1 MRFGKFYLICL
12 LLNYSI
18 LHASPAQKQTREE
31 YIAQYAAD
39 AVREMKKS
47 GIPASIT
54 LAQACLE
61 SSDGNSALAVEANN
75 HFGIK
80 CANWNGPGYYQDDD
94 APNECFRKYNSAFES
109 FDDHSNFLKSRPR
122 YASLFELEPTD
133 YRGWARGLKKA
144 GYATDPSYA
153 DRLIKII
160 EDYNL
165 SSYDSGNEKPGAYA
179 DATGSALPHSQ
190 HFFKKIVEVPSA
202 APVDVYTERKVM
214 TINGA
219 SYIVAR
225 SGDNFKKLS
234 EELHLGYWQ
243 LPKYNE
249 LPGDANLT
257 AGQVV
262 YITPKKRNAE
272 VKNYIV
278 KDGDDLHTIAQ
289 QLGIKSKFIRKYNG
303 LSENQTLTPGM
314 NLMVSK

>member
-1 MRFGKFYLICL
+1 MRSGKFYLICL

-31 YIAQYAAD
+31 YIAHYAGD

-61 SSDGNSALAVEANN
+61 SSDGNSLLAVEANN

-80 CANWNGPGYYQDDD
+80 CANWSGPGYYQDDD

-122 YASLFELEPTD
+122 YATLFELDPSD
-133 YRGWARGLKKA
+133 YKGWAYGLKKA

-160 EDYNL
+160 EDFNL
-165 SSYDSGNEKPGAYA
+165 NRYDTGNETPVAYA
-179 DATGSALPHSQ
+179 DATRSAMPPKQ
-190 HFFKKIVEVPSA
+190 HIFRQFVEVPA
-202 APVDVYTERKVM
+202 TAPVDVYTERKVM
-214 TINGA
+214 SINGVN
-219 SYIVAR
+219 YVLAR
-225 SGDNFKKLS
+225 AGDNFKKLA

-249 LPGDANLT
+249 LPCDAHLT

-272 VKNYIV
+272 VKNYLV
-278 KDGDDLHTIAQ
+278 KEGDDLHAIAQ

-303 LSENQTLTPGM
+303 LSEDQALTPGM